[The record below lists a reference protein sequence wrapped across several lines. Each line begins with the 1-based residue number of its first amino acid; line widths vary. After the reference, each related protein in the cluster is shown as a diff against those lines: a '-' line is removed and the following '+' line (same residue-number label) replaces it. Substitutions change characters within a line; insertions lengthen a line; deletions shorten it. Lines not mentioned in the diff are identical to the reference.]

1 MICKS
6 NPAIQK
12 KNTKTKNKP
21 KKHEYMVSLGL
32 SQECKFLKIFI
43 VQSNYHK
50 YMMKKKYD
58 HFNKIKKHLTKFSI
72 YPKTLG

>member
-1 MICKS
+1 
-6 NPAIQK
+6 
-12 KNTKTKNKP
+12 
-21 KKHEYMVSLGL
+21 MVSLGL

-50 YMMKKKYD
+50 YTMKKKKYD
-58 HFNKIKKHLTKFSI
+58 HFNKIKKNLTKFSI